1 MDPLITKEAPAAE
14 EIVQLLK
21 CASER
26 TDVHTIDA
34 TAGNQD
40 EITPTSV
47 LALTVMIPVKMQVK
61 ILID

>member
-1 MDPLITKEAPAAE
+1 MDPLMTKEAPAAE

-40 EITPTSV
+40 ITPTSV